1 VEADQR
7 SAGNAWTAWWDETRV
22 DEEFVTAECAVA
34 ALLEG
39 DAVGER
45 LIGDG
50 MLQAVG
56 YAAIPGHVE
65 T

>member
-7 SAGNAWTAWWDETRV
+7 SANDARTAGWDETRV
-22 DEEFVTAECAVA
+22 DEDFVSTESAVA